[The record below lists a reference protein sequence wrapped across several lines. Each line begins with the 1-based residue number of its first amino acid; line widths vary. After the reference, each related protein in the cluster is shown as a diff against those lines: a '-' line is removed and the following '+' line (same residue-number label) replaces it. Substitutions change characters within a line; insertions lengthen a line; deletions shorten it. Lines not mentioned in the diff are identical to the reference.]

1 MASLKSVEDISRE
14 LKQKKDEIKKVEQDI
29 DNAKSDEERLQQA
42 IRLNH
47 LFDKE
52 ENLEK
57 QRMFPLGFAPRSF
70 SHCSPVLLGLF
81 VFCASFR
88 FFPSSGACAGKRC
101 RGKCYQGKRSG
112 WYGSGCGSQDSRYLV
127 FARTWRAEL
136 VSANI
141 RGKTGSRYSPHLCF
155 RHRGNRTRY
164 VFADRLLPVW
174 VSRSICA

>member
-70 SHCSPVLLGLF
+70 SHCSPVLFALF

-88 FFPSSGACAGKRC
+88 FFPYPRPVERAQGNAAGGNATR
-101 RGKCYQGKRSG
+101 
-112 WYGSGCGSQDSRYLV
+112 GSGPAGMKAD
-127 FARTWRAEL
+127 AE
-136 VSANI
+136 VKAAGI
-141 RGKTGSRYSPHLCF
+141 
-155 RHRGNRTRY
+155 
-164 VFADRLLPVW
+164 
-174 VSRSICA
+174 